1 MIQLTL
7 YVLGISCVNSAQS
20 IEKYI
25 KSFCGI
31 ISVSSSLPKGKIVIK
46 FKPSLVSTM
55 EIIDQI
61 EDRGFAVLKKIKK
74 ESSFDIYN

>member
-1 MIQLTL
+1 MIHLTL

-20 IEKYI
+20 IEKCI

-46 FKPSLVSTM
+46 FKPSLVSTI

-61 EDRGFAVLKKIKK
+61 EDHGFAVLKKIQK